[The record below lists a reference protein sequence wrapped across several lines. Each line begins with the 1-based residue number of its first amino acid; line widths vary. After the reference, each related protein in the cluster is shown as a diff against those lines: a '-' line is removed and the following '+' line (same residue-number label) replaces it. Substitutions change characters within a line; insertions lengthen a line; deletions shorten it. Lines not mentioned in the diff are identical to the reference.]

1 MKNERP
7 NGQLQG
13 DSRPM
18 KDKGGSTAGPDFTKS
33 LAGKSEAELK
43 AGYCDYG
50 RISRRDTGSD
60 KGFA

>member
-18 KDKGGSTAGPDFTKS
+18 RDKGGSTADSPDFTKS
-33 LAGKSEAELK
+33 LGGKSMEDLHR
-43 AGYCDYG
+43 GYCKEG
-50 RISRRDTGSD
+50 SIKSATRSD

>member
-7 NGQLQG
+7 NGKLQG

-18 KDKGGSTAGPDFTKS
+18 KDNGGSTAGPDFTKS
-33 LAGKSEAELK
+33 LGGKSMEDLK
-43 AGYCDYG
+43 RGYCKEG
-50 RISRRDTGSD
+50 RITGATKSD